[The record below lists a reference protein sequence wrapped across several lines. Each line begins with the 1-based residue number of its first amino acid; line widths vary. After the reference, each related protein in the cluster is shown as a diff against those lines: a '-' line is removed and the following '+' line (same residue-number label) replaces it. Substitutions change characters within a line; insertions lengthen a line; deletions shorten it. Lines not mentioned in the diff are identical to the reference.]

1 MPSIWLGNE
10 TKNGNKQQKSFILQ
24 TANFW
29 WAIRNYLLW
38 ATLNFYSVHLRYKLN
53 FAQRIKSKCFIN
65 NSSNAKNMMHSCKFL
80 SSSVELF
87 RLRCVWFFQNI
98 FKIIH
103 SLFAKWIKSL
113 MLTNWFVFLRKWF
126 WPTCLPVSWGPGP
139 VSAGSRTALLAG
151 TPPCAP
157 PPTAPA
163 TPPPPP
169 RCAPPHSSHPAWTEH
184 TTYQFYITIARAL
197 INKKSRFFAFPTE
210 RLSHPSASKTVV
222 HMYTQN
228 VFYFFLDWP
237 RRFCESPCVHGS
249 PSLTCRWRRSGRW
262 GRVAGTPVGA
272 RGAGAGTS
280 ISLQPG
286 PPPSLLT
293 GSSSGGRTVTP
304 RLTKDTKDAE
314 YWTKLLWHSKEQLS
328 DQ

>member
-113 MLTNWFVFLRKWF
+113 MLTNWFVFLRKWI

-197 INKKSRFFAFPTE
+197 INKKSRFLAFPTE

-228 VFYFFLDWP
+228 VFFFLRLAKKVLWVTLCPWEPQPDLQVAP
-237 RRFCESPCVHGS
+237 QRAMGQSCRDSRGS
-249 PSLTCRWRRSGRW
+249 PRGGGRNFHFPAAGSPTISPDRQQLWGPHSNTKAHQGYQGCWILDEASLT
-262 GRVAGTPVGA
+262 
-272 RGAGAGTS
+272 
-280 ISLQPG
+280 
-286 PPPSLLT
+286 
-293 GSSSGGRTVTP
+293 
-304 RLTKDTKDAE
+304 
-314 YWTKLLWHSKEQLS
+314 
-328 DQ
+328 